1 MTSISGVFMFKCEG
15 ILTLLFALSG
25 PLLYPGIADDTQAT
39 KPPGDDTPA
48 LAAGIDFYVSFAGND
63 ENPGTKQLP
72 FATITKARNT
82 IRGRAPSNGPMKVF
96 IRGGVYYL
104 PETLTLDARD
114 SGTKENPVTYE
125 AVPNE
130 EVVISGG
137 SKLNL
142 NWAPFRD
149 GIMQA
154 TVPIDFSADQI
165 FVDGKRQ
172 QMARYP
178 NFDPSVRH
186 FNGYAADAFSLER
199 ASKYSNPSG
208 GFMHAMHNAEWGDY
222 HYLVTGKNNDGALTY
237 EGGWQNNRQGPMHR
251 NFRFI
256 ENVFEELDTAGE
268 WFHNPTIA
276 TLYFLPPDGVDMKS
290 ATIEAVRLK
299 HLVELQGSQ
308 GKPVRFI
315 TLKGLTFRHASRTF
329 MDNKEPLLRSDWTT
343 YRGGAIV
350 FSGAEDCELDDCTI
364 DQVGGNAIFV
374 DKYNRRISIR
384 HSQIAQ
390 AGGNGIA
397 FVGDPDAVRSP
408 LFEYRQVQ
416 DLEKIDR
423 SPGPKSDNYPAECLV
438 EDCLIWQTGRFE
450 KQTSPVQIAM
460 SMGITV
466 RHCSIYDVPRAGI
479 NIGDGT
485 WGGHVVE
492 FCDVFDTVKETGDH
506 GSFNSWGR
514 DRYWH
519 PNIQEVD
526 ALVKNV
532 PELPYL
538 DMIKPTILRNNR
550 WRCDHGWDI
559 DLDDGSSR
567 YELTNNL
574 CLNGGIKLREGYG
587 RLVENNIM
595 VGNSF
600 HPHVWYSPSQ
610 DVFRRNIVFK
620 QYQPIRVA
628 KPWGKEI
635 DFNLLN
641 EPGKSVATIA
651 TTLQSQSGRDENSL
665 IADAMFVDPMVGDYR
680 LREGSPALKLG
691 FKNFPM
697 DQFGV
702 TTSKLKAI
710 ARTPSLPASTQSG
723 IALQVRDQRVQ
734 LWRGA
739 KIKNVISLG
748 ERSAAGL
755 PSESGVLLTEV
766 ETESIAAKAGLKI
779 GDVILKA
786 GNTDTHSVADFLKAV
801 PSDDAQPLKL
811 EIWRTQQRVILEV
824 GKR

>member
-1 MTSISGVFMFKCEG
+1 MKSNG
-15 ILTLLFALSG
+15 ILAVLLALSG
-25 PLLYPGIADDTQAT
+25 SLIYPGIAENNQAT
-39 KPPGDDTPA
+39 QRPSDATPESTD
-48 LAAGIDFYVSFAGND
+48 GIDLYVSLAGSD

-72 FATITKARNT
+72 FATIAKARNA
-82 IRGRAPSNGPMKVF
+82 IRGRAPSNGT
-96 IRGGVYYL
+96 IRVIISGGVHYL
-104 PETLTLDARD
+104 SETLILDARD
-114 SGTKENPVTYE
+114 SGTEENPITYE
-125 AVPNE
+125 ALPNE

-137 SKLNL
+137 SKLKL
-142 NWAPFRD
+142 NWEPFRD

-154 TVPIDFSADQI
+154 TVPSDFSADQI
-165 FVDGKRQ
+165 FVNGQRQ

-178 NFDPSVRH
+178 NFDPAVRH
-186 FNGYAADAFSLER
+186 FNGYAPDAFSNER
-199 ASKYSNPSG
+199 AAKYSDPSG
-208 GFMHAMHNAEWGDY
+208 GFMHVMHNAEWGDY
-222 HYLVTGKNNDGALTY
+222 HYLVSGKSNNGALTY

-268 WFHNPTIA
+268 WFHNPKTA
-276 TLYFLPPDGVDMKS
+276 TLYFFPPGGVDMKS
-290 ATIEAVRLK
+290 ATLEAVRLK
-299 HLVELQGSQ
+299 HLVELRGSQ
-308 GKPVRFI
+308 DKPVRFI
-315 TLKGLTFRHASRTF
+315 RLKGLTFRHASRTF
-329 MDNKEPLLRSDWTT
+329 MENKEPLLRSDWTT

-350 FSGAEDCELDDCTI
+350 FSGAEDCELDDCTM

-374 DKYNRRISIR
+374 DKYNRRITVR

-423 SPGPKSDNYPAECLV
+423 TPGPKSDNYPAECLV

-460 SMGITV
+460 SMGITI

-514 DRYWH
+514 DRYWR

-526 ALVKNV
+526 ALVKNA

-567 YELTNNL
+567 YELYNNL

-587 RLVENNIM
+587 RRVENNIM

-600 HPHVWYSPSQ
+600 HPHVWYKDSQ
-610 DVFRRNIVFK
+610 DIFRSNIVFK

-641 EPGKSVATIA
+641 ESGKSVETIA
-651 TTLQSQSGRDENSL
+651 TTLQEQSGRDGNSL
-665 IADAMFVDPMVGDYR
+665 IGDAMFVDPSVGDYR
-680 LREGSPALKLG
+680 LKENSPALKLG
-691 FKNFPM
+691 FQNFPM

-702 TTSKLKAI
+702 TTTKLKAI
-710 ARTPSLPASTQSG
+710 ARTPILPGATQDG
-723 IALQVRDQRVQ
+723 TRLRVRDERVRH
-734 LWRGA
+734 WRGA
-739 KIKNVISLG
+739 KVKNIVSLG

-755 PSESGVLLTEV
+755 PSDSGVLLIEV
-766 ETESIAAKAGLKI
+766 EPEGVAAKAGLKV

-786 GNTDTHSVADFLKAV
+786 SNTDTNSVADLLKADS
-801 PSDDAQPLKL
+801 SDAEKPLKL
-811 EIWRTQQRVILEV
+811 EIWRMQQRVTLELTN
-824 GKR
+824 R